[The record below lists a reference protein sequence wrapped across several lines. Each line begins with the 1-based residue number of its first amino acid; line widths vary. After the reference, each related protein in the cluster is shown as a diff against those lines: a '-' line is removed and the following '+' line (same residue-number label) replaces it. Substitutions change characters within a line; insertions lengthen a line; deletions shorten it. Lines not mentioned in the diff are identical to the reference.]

1 MIEIYDI
8 DGTLTTSGDTPRQDL
23 IDYIKKDVE
32 DEGVRIFIVSGRAIS
47 RLEETKAWLEENGVP
62 YERIFLNDFSETP
75 GPDVV
80 QAFKAYKYSKIV
92 DEYGLAAIGYLVDDD
107 PEARNA
113 AEGMGIKAFTP
124 QGLLA
129 LEAQDDRALPEAY
142 RPAGTDGAPEGQ
154 NCGNCSFYQAGYCT
168 KWDANVKRDY
178 YCAAWQPA
186 EGGYRADA
194 PAPESDQ
201 ITGSDENAPGSASG
215 KLGDIELSEAT
226 ETALQTKSDDHNE
239 TMAADDR
246 PSWTRVRV
254 DSLRAVYRRGSGAYS
269 VSHRPGTTREQ
280 WAMAR
285 VNAFLYL
292 ARTGAPENAAYVG
305 DNDLLNPEHPR
316 YAEPEDRAVYEVPMY
331 IRDAAR
337 KGLAFY
343 ADGLAGDGL
352 QAETVS
358 DARELAA
365 GRADS
370 DKVLRTAAWIRRHRG
385 DWEGVPQN
393 SDSDN
398 PDFPGPGAVAGFL
411 WGVETTDPEA
421 TDRVLSWADALI
433 AAEDREIV
441 DMKEKETRSVP
452 MGEFRLAEAGADGQR
467 TFTGYASI
475 WNSASAGLPFEEK
488 IAPNAF
494 KRSLSRAAAGQK
506 IIAFLFGHDETRAL
520 ATTASGR
527 LLLTEDETGL
537 RVEAKLDPADPD
549 AAKVISMLTHES
561 AAAGMSF
568 GFQKVQDAWDGN
580 NRTIKEANLFEVSI
594 LAAGGQTP
602 AYPATLGLT
611 AIRQVTAPKIGV
623 EAEALLATLESVKAG
638 RELST
643 EEVAV
648 IDAVRS
654 KLAPKPVGIDPSI
667 AAALLAVSAAE
678 GDAL

>member
-1 MIEIYDI
+1 MSYIITDI
-8 DGTLTTSGDTPRQDL
+8 DGTLTTTGNTPRTDY
-23 IDYIKKDVE
+23 IDYLKFEAAAGIK
-32 DEGVRIFIVSGRAIS
+32 IIIVSARPVS
-47 RLEETKAWLEENGVP
+47 RLDETRKWLNDNNVP
-62 YERIFLNDFSETP
+62 HSEVHLNDFPGAGQGPNVGLAFKKYKYELLIKQYGLDQIDEVVDNDPDVRTMAESLGLQAETP
-75 GPDVV
+75 QSAMADYLLNEAPSADAAGRLLTDQVDGSNTNAPDS
-80 QAFKAYKYSKIV
+80 AKSLSA
-92 DEYGLAAIGYLVDDD
+92 D
-107 PEARNA
+107 PEQRYL
-113 AEGMGIKAFTP
+113 IP
-124 QGLLA
+124 V
-129 LEAQDDRALPEAY
+129 P
-142 RPAGTDGAPEGQ
+142 
-154 NCGNCSFYQAGYCT
+154 
-168 KWDANVKRDY
+168 
-178 YCAAWQPA
+178 
-186 EGGYRADA
+186 
-194 PAPESDQ
+194 
-201 ITGSDENAPGSASG
+201 
-215 KLGDIELSEAT
+215 
-226 ETALQTKSDDHNE
+226 
-239 TMAADDR
+239 
-246 PSWTRVRV
+246 
-254 DSLRAVYRRGSGAYS
+254 VYM
-269 VSHRPGTTREQ
+269 E
-280 WAMAR
+280 
-285 VNAFLYL
+285 
-292 ARTGAPENAAYVG
+292 
-305 DNDLLNPEHPR
+305 
-316 YAEPEDRAVYEVPMY
+316 
-331 IRDAAR
+331 DAAA
-337 KGLAFY
+337 KGLQFY

-352 QAETVS
+352 QPETVAK
-358 DARELAA
+358 ARDMATGEVQHDQVA
-365 GRADS
+365 GI
-370 DKVLRTAAWIRRHRG
+370 AAWIRRHRG

-393 SDSDN
+393 SDREDPN
-398 PDFPGPGAVAGFL
+398 YPGPGAVAGLL
-411 WGVETTDPEA
+411 WGVETTDPDA
-421 TDRVLSWADALI
+421 TDRVLSWADSFVAS
-433 AAEDREIV
+433 EMKEIV

-452 MGEFRLAEAGADGQR
+452 IGEFRLAEAGADGQR

-527 LLLTEDETGL
+527 LQLTEDETGL

-654 KLAPKPVGIDPSI
+654 KLAPKPAGIDPSI
-667 AAALLAVSAAE
+667 AAALLAISAAE

>member
-1 MIEIYDI
+1 MSYIIVDL
-8 DGTLTTSGDTPRQDL
+8 DGTLILEGEQPNQPL
-23 IDYIKKDVE
+23 IDHLNEEVMSGEAEI
-32 DEGVRIFIVSGRAIS
+32 IVVSARKID
-47 RLEETKAWLEENGVP
+47 RLQETRAWLQENKVAGV
-62 YERIFLNDFSETP
+62 EAVFLNDFEGSAFAT
-75 GPDVV
+75 GF
-80 QAFKAYKYSKIV
+80 AFKEYKY
-92 DEYGLAAIGYLVDDD
+92 
-107 PEARNA
+107 
-113 AEGMGIKAFTP
+113 
-124 QGLLA
+124 GLLKEQYGDELTMSIDNDPA
-129 LEAQDDRALPEAY
+129 VRAMAEKLGITGHSPEEHLAMEY
-142 RPAGTDGAPEGQ
+142 
-154 NCGNCSFYQAGYCT
+154 NS
-168 KWDANVKRDY
+168 
-178 YCAAWQPA
+178 QPA
-186 EGGYRADA
+186 QY
-194 PAPESDQ
+194 
-201 ITGSDENAPGSASG
+201 
-215 KLGDIELSEAT
+215 
-226 ETALQTKSDDHNE
+226 
-239 TMAADDR
+239 
-246 PSWTRVRV
+246 
-254 DSLRAVYRRGSGAYS
+254 
-269 VSHRPGTTREQ
+269 EQ
-280 WAMAR
+280 
-285 VNAFLYL
+285 
-292 ARTGAPENAAYVG
+292 
-305 DNDLLNPEHPR
+305 
-316 YAEPEDRAVYEVPMY
+316 RAVYEVPEY
-331 IRDAAR
+331 IRDAAAR
-337 KGLAFY
+337 GLSFVE
-343 ADGLAGDGL
+343 DGLGGDGL
-352 QAETVS
+352 QPETIA

-393 SDSDN
+393 SDSDSE
-398 PDFPGPGAVAGFL
+398 DFPGPGAVAGFL

-494 KRSLSRAAAGQK
+494 KRSLARASAGQK

-568 GFQKVQDAWDGN
+568 GFQKVQDAWEGN

-623 EAEALLATLESVKAG
+623 DAEALLATLESVKAG

-667 AAALLAVSAAE
+667 AAALLTISAAE

>member
-8 DGTLTTSGDTPRQDL
+8 DNTLTTGGDTPRQDL
-23 IDYIKKDVE
+23 IDYIKTDVQ
-32 DEGVRIFIVSGRAIS
+32 DEGVRIFIVSGRPIS
-47 RLEETKAWLEENGVP
+47 RLAETEKWLRDNGVP
-62 YERIFLNDFSETP
+62 YEEIYLNDFSETP
-75 GPDVV
+75 GPNVIE
-80 QAFKAYKYSKIV
+80 AFKAYKYAKIV
-92 DEYGLAAIGYLVDDD
+92 EEYGLAEIGYVVDDSA
-107 PEARNA
+107 EARSN
-113 AEGMGIKAFTP
+113 AEGMGIKAYTA
-124 QGLLA
+124 QELLA
-129 LEAQDDRALPEAY
+129 AEAEH
-142 RPAGTDGAPEGQ
+142 
-154 NCGNCSFYQAGYCT
+154 
-168 KWDANVKRDY
+168 
-178 YCAAWQPA
+178 AA
-186 EGGYRADA
+186 EEDH
-194 PAPESDQ
+194 SN
-201 ITGSDENAPGSASG
+201 DE
-215 KLGDIELSEAT
+215 
-226 ETALQTKSDDHNE
+226 
-239 TMAADDR
+239 
-246 PSWTRVRV
+246 
-254 DSLRAVYRRGSGAYS
+254 
-269 VSHRPGTTREQ
+269 
-280 WAMAR
+280 
-285 VNAFLYL
+285 
-292 ARTGAPENAAYVG
+292 
-305 DNDLLNPEHPR
+305 
-316 YAEPEDRAVYEVPMY
+316 RAVYEVPEY
-331 IRDAAR
+331 IRNAAAR
-337 KGLAFY
+337 GLSFVEDGY
-343 ADGLAGDGL
+343 AGEGL
-352 QAETVS
+352 QPQTIAE
-358 DARELAA
+358 ARELAA
-365 GRADS
+365 GRADT
-370 DKVLRTAAWIRRHRG
+370 DKVIRMAAWIRRHRG

-393 SDSDN
+393 EDEDN
-398 PDFPGPGAVAGFL
+398 ESFPGPGAVAGFL
-411 WGVETTDPEA
+411 WGVETTDREA

-452 MGEFRLAEAGADGQR
+452 IGEFRLAEAGADGQR

-527 LLLTEDETGL
+527 LQLTEDETGL

-623 EAEALLATLESVKAG
+623 EAEALMATLESVKAG

-667 AAALLAVSAAE
+667 ASALLAISAAE